1 MELLALPP
9 TTLLAA
15 PLPLVASP
23 AMVWLMAPV
32 PSPNWRRPLAT
43 ALPRVTAVVDG
54 RRLVP
59 PEAMMDPS

>member
-15 PLPLVASP
+15 PLPLVVSP
-23 AMVWLMAPV
+23 AMVWLMALV
-32 PSPNWRRPLAT
+32 SSPNWSRPLAA
-43 ALPRVTAVVDG
+43 ALPRVTAVVEG

-59 PEAMMDPS
+59 PEAMMEPS